1 MTPIAYLLIYFAVM
15 SFLGFFASMYDK
27 LAAQAGKRRISE
39 KALMLLGFFGGA
51 TGMYVT
57 MQLIRHK
64 TKHKKFMIG
73 LPVFIVIH
81 RAAITAVLY
90 FL

>member
-1 MTPIAYLLIYFAVM
+1 MDKSGYALIFFAVM
-15 SFLGFFASMYDK
+15 SFVAFVVTMYDK
-27 LAAQAGKRRISE
+27 LAAQAGKRRIPE
-39 KALMLLGFFGGA
+39 KVLMLIGFFGGA

-73 LPVFIVIH
+73 LPIFIVLHIG
-81 RAAITAVLY
+81 ILLI
-90 FL
+90 FILL

>member
-1 MTPIAYLLIYFAVM
+1 MATVTEYSPG
-15 SFLGFFASMYDK
+15 SGD
-27 LAAQAGKRRISE
+27 G
-39 KALMLLGFFGGA
+39 GGA

-73 LPVFIVIH
+73 LPIFIVLHIGILL
-81 RAAITAVLY
+81 AFIL
-90 FL
+90 L

>member
-39 KALMLLGFFGGA
+39 KALMFLGFFGGA

-81 RAAITAVLY
+81 LAAITAVLY